1 MSLLEKTAEPNL
13 FSQPVEQVDELAS
26 IRRDMLN
33 FARLQLRD
41 DFAAED
47 AVQEA
52 LASALAGLKKFKNK
66 SQLKTWVFSILKNK
80 IIDIIRSRKHL
91 PETGI
96 VVDEIPE
103 DAYDGLFN
111 ENERWD
117 EDMRP
122 SNWDTPE
129 RNFSNQQFW
138 QIFEACLNRLPENT
152 ARVFMMREMLGFE
165 TGEICK
171 ELAITPTNCGVVLYR
186 ARMGLRLCLDERWF
200 KSGEKNSYEL

>member
-1 MSLLEKTAEPNL
+1 MVLLEKTAVPNIL
-13 FSQPVEQVDELAS
+13 PPPSEQFDELAS

-52 LASALAGLKKFKNK
+52 LASALAGMKKFNNQ

-91 PETGI
+91 PDTGI

-103 DAYDGLFN
+103 DAYDDLFN
-111 ENERWD
+111 ENGNWQ

-129 RNFSNQQFW
+129 RSFANQQFW
-138 QIFEACLNRLPENT
+138 QIFEACLNRLPEST